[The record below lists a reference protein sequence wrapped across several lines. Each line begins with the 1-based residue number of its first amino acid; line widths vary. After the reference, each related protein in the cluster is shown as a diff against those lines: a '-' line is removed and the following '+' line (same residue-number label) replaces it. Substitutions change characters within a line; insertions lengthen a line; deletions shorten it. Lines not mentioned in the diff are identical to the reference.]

1 MSGIKSIRQQ
11 TNNRFLNCFELE
23 AVHRDGRVSPY
34 YVASRAKDVAS
45 LKAVTHK
52 NNPDGVILYGIYGQ
66 QRDRVVLIRQYRYPL
81 GDYIYE
87 FPAGL
92 VEDGEEMTQAG
103 IREMFE
109 ETGLTFTPVE
119 AGSYSRPF
127 FTTAGMTDES
137 CAMLFGYCAGTPTSA
152 NEEASEEIQVILADR
167 VEAKRILREENVAL
181 MCAYMLMHFIA
192 SPGDPLA
199 FIKE

>member
-1 MSGIKSIRQQ
+1 MSGIKGIHQQ
-11 TNNRFLNCFELE
+11 TNNRFLNCFALE

-34 YVASRAKDVAS
+34 YVASRAKDAAS
-45 LKAVTHK
+45 LKAVTHENK
-52 NNPDGVILYGIYGQ
+52 PDGVILYGVYGE

-92 VEDGEEMTQAG
+92 VEDGEAMRDAG
-103 IREMFE
+103 IREMYE
-109 ETGLTFTPVE
+109 ETGLTFAPVE
-119 AGSYSRPF
+119 AGAFSRPF

-137 CAMLFGYCAGTPTSA
+137 CGMLFGYCTGTPTSVH
-152 NEEASEEIQVILADR
+152 EEASEEIQVILADR
-167 VEAKRILREENVAL
+167 AEAKRILERENVAL

-192 SPGDPLA
+192 NPGDPLA